1 MIRFVKN
8 SNIDI
13 ILQSVKNFKGKNKMG
28 KKILKSPILLTLV
41 GTGVVFGSF
50 IASGVKSKEAQ
61 AYVDEAYQKNP
72 GYVEIL
78 QDREESL
85 WDTYMKGAIS
95 TKEFT
100 KKLEETNSLGNKIN
114 IINENGNEDDKL
126 QTKKILKQR
135 KTADGFRV
143 FGACLFALGA
153 LSFFISGCFHK
164 PENPEDKFI
173 NFNSCGRHPKSNIE
187 NAYEDKWRTDI
198 VRTNR
203 EPIGQKNKFEE
214 DNELGR

>member
-1 MIRFVKN
+1 
-8 SNIDI
+8 
-13 ILQSVKNFKGKNKMG
+13 MG

-50 IASGVKSKEAQ
+50 IAYGVKSKEAQ

-95 TKEFT
+95 TKEYT
-100 KKLEETNSLGNKIN
+100 KKLEETNSLDNKIN

-135 KTADGFRV
+135 KTADGFGI
-143 FGACLFALGA
+143 FGFCLFSLGV
-153 LSFFISGCFHK
+153 LSKLFSSLFYRPEKEERRINIFNNNNQYSRYDTIDGCDTEWWYTHFARIDQELHGK
-164 PENPEDKFI
+164 KT
-173 NFNSCGRHPKSNIE
+173 KS
-187 NAYEDKWRTDI
+187 
-198 VRTNR
+198 
-203 EPIGQKNKFEE
+203 EE

>member
-1 MIRFVKN
+1 MERKKLLKN
-8 SNIDI
+8 S
-13 ILQSVKNFKGKNKMG
+13 ILVTIVAACV
-28 KKILKSPILLTLV
+28 ILGAS
-41 GTGVVFGSF
+41 
-50 IASGVKSKEAQ
+50 IASNAQ
-61 AYVDEAYQKNP
+61 MKKAQNYVDEVYQKKP
-72 GYVEIL
+72 EYVQIL
-78 QDREESL
+78 QGREEAL
-85 WDTYMKGAIS
+85 WKNYMSGAI
-95 TKEFT
+95 
-100 KKLEETNSLGNKIN
+100 KLEEYTDKLEENNSLDNKIN

-173 NFNSCGRHPKSNIE
+173 NFNSCGQHPKSNIE